1 MARFKLTPYKIHLKT
16 AKESYLDLTSV
27 NFGSKGKKPF
37 FEIFK
42 EFCEKYTKD
51 VYISTGTHQ
60 KTLCI
65 KELDNSV
72 QSSLVNGFIKSGE
85 YGLGADFYN
94 LKSHVHK
101 NRARTPDDSE
111 ELPFLFLFCSP
122 LNKNYDTA
130 FLILQKFKQFGAK
143 NILKNAF
150 QNFLSK
156 HNNNL
161 TLEIDPIVSQ
171 ELIKKLEKSNRLVE
185 VRMIKRKIPK
195 DVADKNLIKNY
206 GDLHEEHVFKAR
218 KNKSIILKVKEAIE
232 KNLKNIDYPYSE
244 IQGEKYDEIKLTTE
258 QNGSV
263 STLTIPLEDQLKI
276 RETMP
281 LIEEELDF
289 KDGFPTK
296 ASLLKKAKGYLNTIL
311 VSQDENAIGE

>member
-16 AKESYLDLTSV
+16 AKGGNLDLTSIS
-27 NFGSKGKKPF
+27 FGTKGSMSF

-42 EFCEKYTKD
+42 EFCEEYAKEVYTP
-51 VYISTGTHQ
+51 TGNYQ

-65 KELDNSV
+65 KELENSIESN
-72 QSSLVNGFIKSGE
+72 QINGFIKSGE

-94 LKSHVHK
+94 LKSRAHK

-111 ELPFLFLFCSP
+111 ELPFFFLFCFP
-122 LNKNYDTA
+122 ATKNRDTA

-143 NILKNAF
+143 SILKNSF
-150 QNFLSK
+150 QTFLSK

-161 TLEIDPIVSQ
+161 TLEIDPIISQ

-185 VRMIKRKIPK
+185 LRMIKRKIPK

-206 GDLHEEHVFKAR
+206 EDLHEEHVFKAR

-244 IQGEKYDEIKLTTE
+244 IRGEKYDEIKLTTE
-258 QNGSV
+258 LRGSRT
-263 STLTIPLEDQLKI
+263 TLTIPLEDNLKI

-281 LIEEELDF
+281 LIEAELEF
-289 KDGFPTK
+289 KEGFPTK
-296 ASLLKKAKGYLNTIL
+296 TALLKKAKEYMNIIL
-311 VSQDENAIGE
+311 MANDENLIGE